1 MHYNYGHKRIYGFI
15 RPIEDLLH
23 DERKRKFL
31 TPEEKKRLK
40 QYAEERR
47 IKNKN
52 KKK

>member
-1 MHYNYGHKRIYGFI
+1 MKATVETVEKISL
-15 RPIEDLLH
+15 IEDLLH

-40 QYAEERR
+40 EYAEERR